1 MLNLGRADY
10 FRSKII
16 SIEAAGYWD
25 SILLALILFTKIK
38 TVRNELVTIPNQTLL
53 QNQIVNY
60 SGMDLLA
67 TSVETPMTYQNNRK
81 VVESLL
87 IDAAKNTEG
96 ITPENP
102 APYVLI

>member
-1 MLNLGRADY
+1 MLGDV
-10 FRSKII
+10 IEI
-16 SIEAAGYWD
+16 S
-25 SILLALILFTKIK
+25 LLYTKIK

-67 TSVETPMTYQNNRK
+67 TSVEVAITYQNNRK

-87 IDAAKNTEG
+87 IDSAKSTEG
-96 ITPENP
+96 IISENP
-102 APYVLI
+102 SPYVLIKRFDNYAAVYELRAYTNKSK